1 MKKYGMLVTKNV
13 YREEKKKD
21 IGKLKSDNKRKEEK
35 ANQIV
40 LKILFKVHTMTTMKS
55 SLYQPLVK

>member
-1 MKKYGMLVTKNV
+1 MTKNV

-21 IGKLKSDNKRKEEK
+21 IGKLKTDNKRKEEK